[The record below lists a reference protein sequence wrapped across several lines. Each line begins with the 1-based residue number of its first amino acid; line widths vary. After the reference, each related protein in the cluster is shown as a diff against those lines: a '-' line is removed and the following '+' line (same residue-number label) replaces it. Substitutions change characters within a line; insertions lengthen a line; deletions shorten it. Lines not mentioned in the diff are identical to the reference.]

1 MSKGKMMLSKSMF
14 RFRSL
19 INRSANDVFA
29 WHLRARTWER
39 SLPSWGQAKVISSE
53 GRANHLGSKV
63 VLNKKIFGPFWTKIE
78 YEYACYVPNETIK
91 AIQKKGFFTNYEY
104 QITFVP
110 QSNHTCEVIDQ
121 FQFSHNYPKIFS
133 YFINRAFV
141 KIPVRML
148 TYRHEII
155 DCDLGLLE
163 KYPFQKPLKVLITG
177 SHGMIGTSFLHFLEL
192 AGHEV
197 WRLSRSKE
205 NREPQAIV
213 WDPQTGHAD
222 VGEFEDFDVVI
233 NLAGESIVKGRWT
246 KNKKELILKSR
257 YQGTENLVELL
268 KKLKNP
274 PKTFINASG
283 VGYYGDTGSEVV
295 NEKRDPGKGLFIS
308 EVCEHWERASRDLEE
323 IGTRVIQTRFGMVL
337 SSAGGGLK
345 TLLLPFKFGL
355 GGMIGNG
362 NQYVNWITIDDVIG
376 SLYHVM
382 MTPSLEGPVN
392 MVSPHPVPN
401 RVFCEKVA
409 KRLKRWMGPPLPEF
423 LVRLF
428 LQQKGEELFLTS
440 IRAEPSRLIETGYTF
455 QYPML
460 SQALEHII

>member
-1 MSKGKMMLSKSMF
+1 MLSKSMF

-19 INRSANDVFA
+19 INRSPKDVFA

-63 VLNKKIFGPFWTKIE
+63 VLNKKIFGPFWRKIE

-110 QSNHTCEVIDQ
+110 QSNHTCEVTDQ
-121 FQFSHNYPKIFS
+121 FQFSHNCPNIFS
-133 YFINRAFV
+133 YFINRAFLKV
-141 KIPVRML
+141 PVRML
-148 TYRHEII
+148 AYRHEII

-163 KYPFQKPLKVLITG
+163 KYPFKKPLKVLITG
-177 SHGMIGTSFLHFLEL
+177 SHGMIGTNLLQFLEF

-205 NREPQAIV
+205 NQESQTIV
-213 WDPQTGHAD
+213 WDPQTGQAD

-233 NLAGESIVKGRWT
+233 NLAGESVVKGLWT
-246 KNKKELILKSR
+246 KSKKERILKSR
-257 YQGTENLVELL
+257 YQGTENLVGIL
-268 KKLKNP
+268 KKTKKP

-283 VGYYGDTGSEVV
+283 VLYYGDSGNEVK
-295 NEKRDPGKGLFIS
+295 NEKSFPGKGLFLTD
-308 EVCEHWERASRDLEE
+308 VCQLCEKASKDLEE
-323 IGTRVIQTRFGMVL
+323 VGTRVIQTRLGMVL

-345 TLLLPFKFGL
+345 TLLFPLKCGL
-355 GGMIGNG
+355 GGNKIGNG
-362 NQYVNWITIDDVIG
+362 HQYINWITIDDVIG
-376 SLYHVM
+376 SLYHLM
-382 MTPSLEGPVN
+382 MTPSIEGPVN
-392 MVSPHPVPN
+392 VVAPNPVPN
-401 RVFCEKVA
+401 RVFCEKLA
-409 KRLKRWMGPPLPEF
+409 KRLNRWKGPPLPEF

-440 IRAEPSRLIETGYTF
+440 MRAEPSRLIETGYTF
-455 QYPML
+455 QYPTL
-460 SQALEHII
+460 SQALEHIV